1 MNLFDMLANAQN
13 GQGMDQLARQFGL
26 SQQQA
31 QAAVEALLPAFS
43 QGLKRNASDPYGVG
57 AFLNA
62 MATGS
67 HARYF
72 DDAQNAFSPQGLAEG
87 NGILGHLFGSKD
99 LSRAVAAQ
107 AAQATGIG
115 QNVLQ
120 QMLPVIASMIM
131 GGLFKQS
138 TGQINPQQGFPGQA
152 FPGQAAAGFGG
163 SGNPLQ
169 EIIEQMMRQG
179 GGMGGGMQGGG
190 QAQPA
195 PQQRQAP
202 PSEQGQSADPFDNPF
217 GKVLKDIFGG
227 SIPGMPGGQQPQQP
241 QPRQRRAEPEPDE
254 APQGQSQN
262 PFGDN
267 PLGKIFEEMLRG
279 APGGQGMP
287 GGQPQQPQPRQRR
300 AEQPQEAPQRERP
313 RNPYDDLF
321 GEMFETGRKQR
332 DEYQKG
338 VESIFDQFSKGMDR
352 YR

>member
-1 MNLFDMLANAQN
+1 MNLYDMLANAQN
-13 GQGMDQLARQFGL
+13 GQGMDMLARQFGL
-26 SQQQA
+26 SQQQVRD
-31 QAAVEALLPAFS
+31 AVEALLPAFS

-62 MATGS
+62 IATGG
-67 HARYF
+67 HAKYF
-72 DDAQNAFSPQGLAEG
+72 EDAANAFTPQGMAEG
-87 NGILGHLFGSKD
+87 NGILGHLFGSKE

-107 AAQATGIG
+107 AAQTTGLA
-115 QNVLQ
+115 QQTLQ

-138 TGQINPQQGFPGQA
+138 TGQFNPGQLSPSQA

-179 GGMGGGMQGGG
+179 GGMGGGQ
-190 QAQPA
+190 

-202 PSEQGQSADPFDNPF
+202 PPEQGQSGDPFDNPF

-227 SIPGMPGGQQPQQP
+227 GIPGMPGGGSGQPQQ
-241 QPRQRRAEPEPDE
+241 QAPRQRRAEPEPED
-254 APQGQSQN
+254 APQGRPQN

-267 PLGKIFEEMLRG
+267 PLGKIFEEMLKG
-279 APGGQGMP
+279 AQGGGQA
-287 GGQPQQPQPRQRR
+287 GGQAGRQAPIPEPRV
-300 AEQPQEAPQRERP
+300 REP
-313 RNPYDDLF
+313 ETGSGQGGRNPYDDLF

-338 VESIFDQFSKGMDR
+338 IESIFDQFSKGMDR